1 MSRIRL
7 DEQETTINFSRD
19 GEFAII
25 NTSDTTIMHKLDKLA
40 KSDAYPRWSLVEEY
54 KDRDGDI
61 IMKNYKVDKRLI
73 SFRASRS
80 KKELSEQQRQAAI
93 IRMQEYHARKK
104 MKENVSD

>member
-1 MSRIRL
+1 M
-7 DEQETTINFSRD
+7 DYE
-19 GEFAII
+19 
-25 NTSDTTIMHKLDKLA
+25 
-40 KSDAYPRWSLVEEY
+40 
-54 KDRDGDI
+54 I